1 MTTALHAPRSTFV
14 AGTAEAPSIAPVAV
28 EAAPD
33 TSLGS
38 CLKIGMTGTIAF
50 VFVVSTVLMYLY
62 RGDFVESAGIGAFFA
77 FWLGSGFG
85 VLVSG
90 VWWDSKLRAAGEH

>member
-1 MTTALHAPRSTFV
+1 MGYNNGAGGFQPGVENAHAFFPKGSV
-14 AGTAEAPSIAPVAV
+14 A
-28 EAAPD
+28 
-33 TSLGS
+33 
-38 CLKIGMTGTIAF
+38 
-50 VFVVSTVLMYLY
+50 Y